1 MYKFAWTPALALLL
15 VSASAV
21 ASIGSGNSTRGERTV
36 MDVHQSFD
44 AQRRSI
50 EADLANGKTYSELS
64 DSDRAKVTGALERM
78 GNLLHEA
85 GGVAALDEAQ
95 KVRVFNDQELVNS
108 LLSQAAADSRLI
120 CRREKRI
127 GSNRT
132 TTQCMTALQRNRQ
145 SEQARKDLSDSATS
159 SQR

>member
-15 VSASAV
+15 VSANAF
-21 ASIGSGNSTRGERTV
+21 ASIGSGNSARSERMA

-44 AQRRSI
+44 AQRQSI
-50 EADLANGKTYSELS
+50 EADLADGKTYSELS
-64 DSDRAKVTGALERM
+64 DSDRSKVTEALQRM
-78 GNLLHEA
+78 GSLLHDA

-108 LLSQAAADSRLI
+108 LLSRAAEDSRLI
-120 CRREKRI
+120 CRREKQI

-132 TTQCMTALQRNRQ
+132 TTHCMTALQRNRQ
-145 SEQARKDLSDSATS
+145 TERARKDLTDSATS